1 MAPNLVS
8 QDDSKQ
14 SKISNFDFLSWS
26 SNTSNCLAL
35 LAFLASIA
43 HVKQNFF
50 HVISSLISW
59 ASHKYIWLGV
69 SHLSLLQ
76 EQVFSGND
84 AFFAWTFMKRQ
95 TLWQAILAFS
105 WPLVALAMCL
115 FPVYPYQCKIV
126 VLYTC
131 AGALLFIVSM
141 LISK

>member
-1 MAPNLVS
+1 M
-8 QDDSKQ
+8 
-14 SKISNFDFLSWS
+14 
-26 SNTSNCLAL
+26 
-35 LAFLASIA
+35 
-43 HVKQNFF
+43 
-50 HVISSLISW
+50 SSLISW
-59 ASHKYIWLGV
+59 ASHNYIWLDV
-69 SHLSLLQ
+69 SNPSLLQ
-76 EQVFSGND
+76 EQVFSEND